1 MKRVSF
7 PLLVVVV
14 FTGVIVSA
22 QNPGN
27 APAIRPGAPTGA
39 QVPGM
44 PPPRDGR
51 NVPQTGTARLRGRV
65 VATLSGAPLR
75 RSQVTLIAVENQ
87 LRRVT
92 TTDGEGR
99 YEFADLPAG
108 RFSITATKAGYVT
121 LQYGQRRPFEAGTA
135 VTVADGELVE
145 RIDFSLP
152 RGSVISVRVTDDFGE
167 PLAGAQVQIQRYQ
180 YGQDGQRRLTGAPVG
195 GIGFNST
202 DDRGEYR
209 LFGLMPGD
217 YIVSATIR
225 STGLAAGALANDS
238 SEGFSPTFYPG
249 TINPA
254 EAQAITVAV
263 GDETSVQISM
273 IAARMARVSGTVV
286 DSDGRPATGAQLS
299 VVTRQGT
306 SMSSYGAGIVGADGS
321 FAIAGI
327 APGEHSIDVR
337 PQPRPGTTGGA
348 EFASMPI
355 SVTGADIS
363 NLRIVTGKGA
373 LISGRVIFEG
383 TSDRTNP
390 TAPLRVTAS
399 QSDPSRQMMF
409 FPSDPLANGVLEDNG
424 AFQLSGIAGRVF
436 FNVNTPPSWT
446 LKSVTVEGDDIT
458 DTPFDLTGRQ
468 SISGLVIR
476 MTDKLT
482 QISGQVADARG
493 QVLRDYVVVVLPQ
506 ESKEPV
512 VAARWI
518 RTIRPDSNGRFQ
530 MRGLRPGRYVATALE
545 TIEQG
550 RQFAPE
556 FQQELRRGAREFSLR
571 EGETVTLDLKLTTGL

>member
-1 MKRVSF
+1 
-7 PLLVVVV
+7 
-14 FTGVIVSA
+14 
-22 QNPGN
+22 
-27 APAIRPGAPTGA
+27 
-39 QVPGM
+39 
-44 PPPRDGR
+44 
-51 NVPQTGTARLRGRV
+51 
-65 VATLSGAPLR
+65 
-75 RSQVTLIAVENQ
+75 
-87 LRRVT
+87 
-92 TTDGEGR
+92 
-99 YEFADLPAG
+99 
-108 RFSITATKAGYVT
+108 
-121 LQYGQRRPFEAGTA
+121 
-135 VTVADGELVE
+135 
-145 RIDFSLP
+145 
-152 RGSVISVRVTDDFGE
+152 
-167 PLAGAQVQIQRYQ
+167 
-180 YGQDGQRRLTGAPVG
+180 
-195 GIGFNST
+195 
-202 DDRGEYR
+202 
-209 LFGLMPGD
+209 
-217 YIVSATIR
+217 
-225 STGLAAGALANDS
+225 
-238 SEGFSPTFYPG
+238 
-249 TINPA
+249 
-254 EAQAITVAV
+254 
-263 GDETSVQISM
+263 
-273 IAARMARVSGTVV
+273 
-286 DSDGRPATGAQLS
+286 
-299 VVTRQGT
+299 
-306 SMSSYGAGIVGADGS
+306 VGADGS